1 MKQRYR
7 LEISAWWPVQVE
19 ETEAATMDGTQ
30 LKKLYE
36 HCEVNPYD
44 FDGLTLKLV
53 RATPADI
60 AKYGADDDENS
71 TTEAD

>member
-1 MKQRYR
+1 
-7 LEISAWWPVQVE
+7 
-19 ETEAATMDGTQ
+19 MDGTQ